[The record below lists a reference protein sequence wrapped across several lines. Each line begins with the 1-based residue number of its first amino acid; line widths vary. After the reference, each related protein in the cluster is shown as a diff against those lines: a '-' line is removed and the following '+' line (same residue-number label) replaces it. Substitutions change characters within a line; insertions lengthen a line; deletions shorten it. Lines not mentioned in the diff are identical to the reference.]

1 MSEKLTIHSIET
13 DNRITVEF
21 SDKYLP
27 RHARHGELFVVNG
40 ILYIFADL
48 NDNNQGKWFPL
59 TNEKQ
64 IFTYST
70 NVESEIWEIPIDFQT
85 NNIQVI
91 VYDDLGRIYPYNFD
105 VNITE
110 KKVTIIFDRPTMG
123 EVYLIINTAFDWVD
137 RRFIVGNKN
146 FAVTEDTT
154 DPDVYF
160 IEIDTKYVE
169 ILKNGNVTFR
179 SDVIIEGSTTF
190 IGDQSLDGN
199 VSIGGDIVVQGSIT
213 SINKLIA
220 SSDATIEGDLDIQGK
235 TTINKSLIVN
245 ESTLIEAN
253 LDVNGI
259 TILNDDTT
267 INGNLNLSG
276 DANINGSSTITTD
289 LTVMGTT
296 ILHGSLDVGTSVLVK
311 GDNHI
316 IGNSVTD
323 GDVVVG
329 GNLIVKG
336 ATTTIN
342 TEELQ
347 LADNIIS
354 LNSNEI
360 GNPTQNAG
368 LEVKRGLEENK
379 IIIQWDETN
388 DVTNIPNNTEID
400 GNLILK
406 KGLDIK
412 GPVLLEETLTVSGIT
427 TLNDDLNFNTTST
440 GITWNILDS
449 EASVKFYKDET
460 VDTPRRLEFQ
470 VANEDN
476 EFFSWVNAGIEKMTL
491 KSGILDVSEGITI
504 NGKDISLNDHNHDTL
519 YLGLIGGTI
528 SGNVIINGTM
538 SATEIIETSSIR
550 FKENVKPIEH
560 AYETISKLQGVTYN
574 WKETGKEDIGFIAE
588 EVDKILPQLVDKNE
602 DGIVNGMNY
611 SKLTALLVE
620 VVKNQQKQIDELKKL
635 IK

>member
-1 MSEKLTIHSIET
+1 MSEKLTIQSIET

-85 NNIQVI
+85 DNIQVI
-91 VYDDLGRIYPYNFD
+91 VYDDLGRIYPHNFD

-137 RRFIVGNKN
+137 RRFIVGDKN

-190 IGDQSLDGN
+190 TGDQ
-199 VSIGGDIVVQGSIT
+199 
-213 SINKLIA
+213 
-220 SSDATIEGDLDIQGK
+220 
-235 TTINKSLIVN
+235 
-245 ESTLIEAN
+245 
-253 LDVNGI
+253 
-259 TILNDDTT
+259 
-267 INGNLNLSG
+267 
-276 DANINGSSTITTD
+276 
-289 LTVMGTT
+289 
-296 ILHGSLDVGTSVLVK
+296 
-311 GDNHI
+311 
-316 IGNSVTD
+316 
-323 GDVVVG
+323 
-329 GNLIVKG
+329 
-336 ATTTIN
+336 
-342 TEELQ
+342 
-347 LADNIIS
+347 
-354 LNSNEI
+354 
-360 GNPTQNAG
+360 
-368 LEVKRGLEENK
+368 
-379 IIIQWDETN
+379 
-388 DVTNIPNNTEID
+388 
-400 GNLILK
+400 
-406 KGLDIK
+406 
-412 GPVLLEETLTVSGIT
+412 
-427 TLNDDLNFNTTST
+427 
-440 GITWNILDS
+440 
-449 EASVKFYKDET
+449 
-460 VDTPRRLEFQ
+460 
-470 VANEDN
+470 
-476 EFFSWVNAGIEKMTL
+476 
-491 KSGILDVSEGITI
+491 
-504 NGKDISLNDHNHDTL
+504 
-519 YLGLIGGTI
+519 TI

-550 FKENVKPIEH
+550 FKENVKPIEQ

>member
-1 MSEKLTIHSIET
+1 MSEKLTIQSIET

-85 NNIQVI
+85 DNIQVI
-91 VYDDLGRIYPYNFD
+91 VYDDLGRIYPHNFD

-190 IGDQSLDGN
+190 IGEQTLNGN
-199 VSIGGDIVVQGSIT
+199 VSIG
-213 SINKLIA
+213 
-220 SSDATIEGDLDIQGK
+220 GDLDIQGK

-267 INGNLNLSG
+267 INGNLN
-276 DANINGSSTITTD
+276 
-289 LTVMGTT
+289 
-296 ILHGSLDVGTSVLVK
+296 
-311 GDNHI
+311 
-316 IGNSVTD
+316 
-323 GDVVVG
+323 
-329 GNLIVKG
+329 
-336 ATTTIN
+336 
-342 TEELQ
+342 
-347 LADNIIS
+347 
-354 LNSNEI
+354 
-360 GNPTQNAG
+360 
-368 LEVKRGLEENK
+368 
-379 IIIQWDETN
+379 
-388 DVTNIPNNTEID
+388 
-400 GNLILK
+400 
-406 KGLDIK
+406 
-412 GPVLLEETLTVSGIT
+412 
-427 TLNDDLNFNTTST
+427 FNTTST

-449 EASVKFYKDET
+449 EASVKFYKNET

-476 EFFSWVNAGIEKMTL
+476 EFFSWVNAGVEKMTL

-519 YLGLIGGTI
+519 YLALIGGTI

>member
-137 RRFIVGNKN
+137 RRFIVGDKN

-190 IGDQSLDGN
+190 
-199 VSIGGDIVVQGSIT
+199 
-213 SINKLIA
+213 
-220 SSDATIEGDLDIQGK
+220 
-235 TTINKSLIVN
+235 
-245 ESTLIEAN
+245 
-253 LDVNGI
+253 
-259 TILNDDTT
+259 
-267 INGNLNLSG
+267 
-276 DANINGSSTITTD
+276 
-289 LTVMGTT
+289 
-296 ILHGSLDVGTSVLVK
+296 
-311 GDNHI
+311 
-316 IGNSVTD
+316 
-323 GDVVVG
+323 
-329 GNLIVKG
+329 
-336 ATTTIN
+336 
-342 TEELQ
+342 
-347 LADNIIS
+347 
-354 LNSNEI
+354 
-360 GNPTQNAG
+360 
-368 LEVKRGLEENK
+368 
-379 IIIQWDETN
+379 
-388 DVTNIPNNTEID
+388 
-400 GNLILK
+400 
-406 KGLDIK
+406 
-412 GPVLLEETLTVSGIT
+412 
-427 TLNDDLNFNTTST
+427 T
-440 GITWNILDS
+440 G
-449 EASVKFYKDET
+449 E
-460 VDTPRRLEFQ
+460 Q
-470 VANEDN
+470 
-476 EFFSWVNAGIEKMTL
+476 
-491 KSGILDVSEGITI
+491 
-504 NGKDISLNDHNHDTL
+504 
-519 YLGLIGGTI
+519 TI

-550 FKENVKPIEH
+550 FKENVKPIEQ

>member
-85 NNIQVI
+85 DNIQVI

-110 KKVTIIFDRPTMG
+110 KKVTIIFDKPTMG

-190 IGDQSLDGN
+190 TGDQ
-199 VSIGGDIVVQGSIT
+199 
-213 SINKLIA
+213 
-220 SSDATIEGDLDIQGK
+220 
-235 TTINKSLIVN
+235 
-245 ESTLIEAN
+245 
-253 LDVNGI
+253 
-259 TILNDDTT
+259 
-267 INGNLNLSG
+267 
-276 DANINGSSTITTD
+276 
-289 LTVMGTT
+289 
-296 ILHGSLDVGTSVLVK
+296 
-311 GDNHI
+311 
-316 IGNSVTD
+316 
-323 GDVVVG
+323 
-329 GNLIVKG
+329 
-336 ATTTIN
+336 
-342 TEELQ
+342 
-347 LADNIIS
+347 
-354 LNSNEI
+354 
-360 GNPTQNAG
+360 
-368 LEVKRGLEENK
+368 
-379 IIIQWDETN
+379 
-388 DVTNIPNNTEID
+388 
-400 GNLILK
+400 
-406 KGLDIK
+406 
-412 GPVLLEETLTVSGIT
+412 
-427 TLNDDLNFNTTST
+427 
-440 GITWNILDS
+440 
-449 EASVKFYKDET
+449 
-460 VDTPRRLEFQ
+460 
-470 VANEDN
+470 
-476 EFFSWVNAGIEKMTL
+476 
-491 KSGILDVSEGITI
+491 
-504 NGKDISLNDHNHDTL
+504 
-519 YLGLIGGTI
+519 TI

-550 FKENVKPIEH
+550 FKENVKPIEQ

>member
-1 MSEKLTIHSIET
+1 MSEKLTIQSIET

-85 NNIQVI
+85 DNIQVI
-91 VYDDLGRIYPYNFD
+91 VYDDLGRIYPHNFD

-137 RRFIVGNKN
+137 RRFIVGDKN

-190 IGDQSLDGN
+190 TGDQ
-199 VSIGGDIVVQGSIT
+199 
-213 SINKLIA
+213 
-220 SSDATIEGDLDIQGK
+220 
-235 TTINKSLIVN
+235 
-245 ESTLIEAN
+245 
-253 LDVNGI
+253 
-259 TILNDDTT
+259 
-267 INGNLNLSG
+267 
-276 DANINGSSTITTD
+276 
-289 LTVMGTT
+289 
-296 ILHGSLDVGTSVLVK
+296 
-311 GDNHI
+311 
-316 IGNSVTD
+316 
-323 GDVVVG
+323 
-329 GNLIVKG
+329 
-336 ATTTIN
+336 
-342 TEELQ
+342 
-347 LADNIIS
+347 
-354 LNSNEI
+354 
-360 GNPTQNAG
+360 
-368 LEVKRGLEENK
+368 
-379 IIIQWDETN
+379 
-388 DVTNIPNNTEID
+388 
-400 GNLILK
+400 
-406 KGLDIK
+406 
-412 GPVLLEETLTVSGIT
+412 
-427 TLNDDLNFNTTST
+427 
-440 GITWNILDS
+440 
-449 EASVKFYKDET
+449 
-460 VDTPRRLEFQ
+460 
-470 VANEDN
+470 
-476 EFFSWVNAGIEKMTL
+476 
-491 KSGILDVSEGITI
+491 
-504 NGKDISLNDHNHDTL
+504 
-519 YLGLIGGTI
+519 TI

-550 FKENVKPIEH
+550 FKENVKPIEQ

-620 VVKNQQKQIDELKKL
+620 VVKNQQNQIDELKKL

>member
-85 NNIQVI
+85 DNIQVI

-190 IGDQSLDGN
+190 TGDQSLNGN

-267 INGNLNLSG
+267 INGN
-276 DANINGSSTITTD
+276 
-289 LTVMGTT
+289 
-296 ILHGSLDVGTSVLVK
+296 
-311 GDNHI
+311 
-316 IGNSVTD
+316 
-323 GDVVVG
+323 
-329 GNLIVKG
+329 
-336 ATTTIN
+336 
-342 TEELQ
+342 
-347 LADNIIS
+347 
-354 LNSNEI
+354 
-360 GNPTQNAG
+360 
-368 LEVKRGLEENK
+368 
-379 IIIQWDETN
+379 
-388 DVTNIPNNTEID
+388 
-400 GNLILK
+400 
-406 KGLDIK
+406 
-412 GPVLLEETLTVSGIT
+412 
-427 TLNDDLNFNTTST
+427 LNFNTTST

-519 YLGLIGGTI
+519 YLALLGGTI
-528 SGNVIINGTM
+528 SGDVIINGTM

>member
-1 MSEKLTIHSIET
+1 MSEKLTIQSIET

-40 ILYIFADL
+40 ILYIFANL

-85 NNIQVI
+85 DNIQII

-110 KKVTIIFDRPTMG
+110 KKVTLIFDRPTMG

-190 IGDQSLDGN
+190 TGDQSLNGN

-213 SINKLIA
+213 SINKLIV

-259 TILNDDTT
+259 TILNDDTA

-296 ILHGSLDVGTSVLVK
+296 ILQGSLDVGTSVLVK

-329 GNLIVKG
+329 GNL
-336 ATTTIN
+336 T
-342 TEELQ
+342 
-347 LADNIIS
+347 
-354 LNSNEI
+354 
-360 GNPTQNAG
+360 
-368 LEVKRGLEENK
+368 
-379 IIIQWDETN
+379 
-388 DVTNIPNNTEID
+388 
-400 GNLILK
+400 
-406 KGLDIK
+406 
-412 GPVLLEETLTVSGIT
+412 
-427 TLNDDLNFNTTST
+427 
-440 GITWNILDS
+440 
-449 EASVKFYKDET
+449 
-460 VDTPRRLEFQ
+460 
-470 VANEDN
+470 
-476 EFFSWVNAGIEKMTL
+476 
-491 KSGILDVSEGITI
+491 
-504 NGKDISLNDHNHDTL
+504 
-519 YLGLIGGTI
+519 
-528 SGNVIINGTM
+528 INGTM

>member
-1 MSEKLTIHSIET
+1 MSEKLTIQSIET

-40 ILYIFADL
+40 ILYIFANL

-85 NNIQVI
+85 DNIQVI

-123 EVYLIINTAFDWVD
+123 EVYLIINTAFDWID

-190 IGDQSLDGN
+190 TGDQSLDGN
-199 VSIGGDIVVQGSIT
+199 VSIG
-213 SINKLIA
+213 
-220 SSDATIEGDLDIQGK
+220 
-235 TTINKSLIVN
+235 
-245 ESTLIEAN
+245 
-253 LDVNGI
+253 
-259 TILNDDTT
+259 
-267 INGNLNLSG
+267 G

-296 ILHGSLDVGTSVLVK
+296 ILHGSLDVETSVLVK

-329 GNLIVKG
+329 GNL
-336 ATTTIN
+336 T
-342 TEELQ
+342 
-347 LADNIIS
+347 
-354 LNSNEI
+354 
-360 GNPTQNAG
+360 
-368 LEVKRGLEENK
+368 
-379 IIIQWDETN
+379 
-388 DVTNIPNNTEID
+388 
-400 GNLILK
+400 
-406 KGLDIK
+406 
-412 GPVLLEETLTVSGIT
+412 
-427 TLNDDLNFNTTST
+427 
-440 GITWNILDS
+440 
-449 EASVKFYKDET
+449 
-460 VDTPRRLEFQ
+460 
-470 VANEDN
+470 
-476 EFFSWVNAGIEKMTL
+476 
-491 KSGILDVSEGITI
+491 
-504 NGKDISLNDHNHDTL
+504 
-519 YLGLIGGTI
+519 
-528 SGNVIINGTM
+528 INGTM

-635 IK
+635 LK

>member
-1 MSEKLTIHSIET
+1 MSEKLTIQSIET

-85 NNIQVI
+85 DNIQVI
-91 VYDDLGRIYPYNFD
+91 VYDDLGRIYPHNFD

-190 IGDQSLDGN
+190 IGEQTLNGN
-199 VSIGGDIVVQGSIT
+199 VSIG
-213 SINKLIA
+213 
-220 SSDATIEGDLDIQGK
+220 GDLDIQGK

-267 INGNLNLSG
+267 INGNLN
-276 DANINGSSTITTD
+276 
-289 LTVMGTT
+289 
-296 ILHGSLDVGTSVLVK
+296 
-311 GDNHI
+311 
-316 IGNSVTD
+316 
-323 GDVVVG
+323 
-329 GNLIVKG
+329 
-336 ATTTIN
+336 
-342 TEELQ
+342 
-347 LADNIIS
+347 
-354 LNSNEI
+354 
-360 GNPTQNAG
+360 
-368 LEVKRGLEENK
+368 
-379 IIIQWDETN
+379 
-388 DVTNIPNNTEID
+388 
-400 GNLILK
+400 
-406 KGLDIK
+406 
-412 GPVLLEETLTVSGIT
+412 
-427 TLNDDLNFNTTST
+427 FNTTST

-449 EASVKFYKDET
+449 EASVKFYKNET

-476 EFFSWVNAGIEKMTL
+476 EFFSWVNAGVEKMTL

-519 YLGLIGGTI
+519 YLALIGGTI

-560 AYETISKLQGVTYN
+560 AYEIISKLQGVTYN

>member
-190 IGDQSLDGN
+190 TGDQ
-199 VSIGGDIVVQGSIT
+199 
-213 SINKLIA
+213 
-220 SSDATIEGDLDIQGK
+220 
-235 TTINKSLIVN
+235 
-245 ESTLIEAN
+245 
-253 LDVNGI
+253 
-259 TILNDDTT
+259 
-267 INGNLNLSG
+267 
-276 DANINGSSTITTD
+276 
-289 LTVMGTT
+289 
-296 ILHGSLDVGTSVLVK
+296 
-311 GDNHI
+311 
-316 IGNSVTD
+316 
-323 GDVVVG
+323 
-329 GNLIVKG
+329 
-336 ATTTIN
+336 
-342 TEELQ
+342 
-347 LADNIIS
+347 
-354 LNSNEI
+354 
-360 GNPTQNAG
+360 
-368 LEVKRGLEENK
+368 
-379 IIIQWDETN
+379 
-388 DVTNIPNNTEID
+388 
-400 GNLILK
+400 
-406 KGLDIK
+406 
-412 GPVLLEETLTVSGIT
+412 
-427 TLNDDLNFNTTST
+427 
-440 GITWNILDS
+440 
-449 EASVKFYKDET
+449 
-460 VDTPRRLEFQ
+460 
-470 VANEDN
+470 
-476 EFFSWVNAGIEKMTL
+476 
-491 KSGILDVSEGITI
+491 
-504 NGKDISLNDHNHDTL
+504 
-519 YLGLIGGTI
+519 TI

-550 FKENVKPIEH
+550 FKENVKPIEQ

>member
-137 RRFIVGNKN
+137 RRFIVGDKN

-190 IGDQSLDGN
+190 TGDQ
-199 VSIGGDIVVQGSIT
+199 
-213 SINKLIA
+213 
-220 SSDATIEGDLDIQGK
+220 
-235 TTINKSLIVN
+235 
-245 ESTLIEAN
+245 
-253 LDVNGI
+253 
-259 TILNDDTT
+259 
-267 INGNLNLSG
+267 
-276 DANINGSSTITTD
+276 
-289 LTVMGTT
+289 
-296 ILHGSLDVGTSVLVK
+296 
-311 GDNHI
+311 
-316 IGNSVTD
+316 
-323 GDVVVG
+323 
-329 GNLIVKG
+329 
-336 ATTTIN
+336 
-342 TEELQ
+342 
-347 LADNIIS
+347 
-354 LNSNEI
+354 
-360 GNPTQNAG
+360 
-368 LEVKRGLEENK
+368 
-379 IIIQWDETN
+379 
-388 DVTNIPNNTEID
+388 
-400 GNLILK
+400 
-406 KGLDIK
+406 
-412 GPVLLEETLTVSGIT
+412 
-427 TLNDDLNFNTTST
+427 
-440 GITWNILDS
+440 
-449 EASVKFYKDET
+449 
-460 VDTPRRLEFQ
+460 
-470 VANEDN
+470 
-476 EFFSWVNAGIEKMTL
+476 
-491 KSGILDVSEGITI
+491 
-504 NGKDISLNDHNHDTL
+504 
-519 YLGLIGGTI
+519 TI

-550 FKENVKPIEH
+550 FKENVKPIEQ

>member
-137 RRFIVGNKN
+137 RRFIVGDKN

-154 DPDVYF
+154 DPDFYF

-190 IGDQSLDGN
+190 TGDQ
-199 VSIGGDIVVQGSIT
+199 
-213 SINKLIA
+213 
-220 SSDATIEGDLDIQGK
+220 
-235 TTINKSLIVN
+235 
-245 ESTLIEAN
+245 
-253 LDVNGI
+253 
-259 TILNDDTT
+259 
-267 INGNLNLSG
+267 
-276 DANINGSSTITTD
+276 
-289 LTVMGTT
+289 
-296 ILHGSLDVGTSVLVK
+296 
-311 GDNHI
+311 
-316 IGNSVTD
+316 
-323 GDVVVG
+323 
-329 GNLIVKG
+329 
-336 ATTTIN
+336 
-342 TEELQ
+342 
-347 LADNIIS
+347 
-354 LNSNEI
+354 
-360 GNPTQNAG
+360 
-368 LEVKRGLEENK
+368 
-379 IIIQWDETN
+379 
-388 DVTNIPNNTEID
+388 
-400 GNLILK
+400 
-406 KGLDIK
+406 
-412 GPVLLEETLTVSGIT
+412 
-427 TLNDDLNFNTTST
+427 
-440 GITWNILDS
+440 
-449 EASVKFYKDET
+449 
-460 VDTPRRLEFQ
+460 
-470 VANEDN
+470 
-476 EFFSWVNAGIEKMTL
+476 
-491 KSGILDVSEGITI
+491 
-504 NGKDISLNDHNHDTL
+504 
-519 YLGLIGGTI
+519 TI

-550 FKENVKPIEH
+550 FKENVKPIEQ

-620 VVKNQQKQIDELKKL
+620 VVKNQQNQIDELKKL

>member
-137 RRFIVGNKN
+137 RRFIVGDKN

-190 IGDQSLDGN
+190 TGDQ
-199 VSIGGDIVVQGSIT
+199 
-213 SINKLIA
+213 
-220 SSDATIEGDLDIQGK
+220 
-235 TTINKSLIVN
+235 
-245 ESTLIEAN
+245 
-253 LDVNGI
+253 
-259 TILNDDTT
+259 
-267 INGNLNLSG
+267 
-276 DANINGSSTITTD
+276 
-289 LTVMGTT
+289 
-296 ILHGSLDVGTSVLVK
+296 
-311 GDNHI
+311 
-316 IGNSVTD
+316 
-323 GDVVVG
+323 
-329 GNLIVKG
+329 
-336 ATTTIN
+336 
-342 TEELQ
+342 
-347 LADNIIS
+347 
-354 LNSNEI
+354 
-360 GNPTQNAG
+360 
-368 LEVKRGLEENK
+368 
-379 IIIQWDETN
+379 
-388 DVTNIPNNTEID
+388 
-400 GNLILK
+400 
-406 KGLDIK
+406 
-412 GPVLLEETLTVSGIT
+412 
-427 TLNDDLNFNTTST
+427 
-440 GITWNILDS
+440 
-449 EASVKFYKDET
+449 
-460 VDTPRRLEFQ
+460 
-470 VANEDN
+470 
-476 EFFSWVNAGIEKMTL
+476 
-491 KSGILDVSEGITI
+491 
-504 NGKDISLNDHNHDTL
+504 
-519 YLGLIGGTI
+519 TI

-550 FKENVKPIEH
+550 FKENVKPIEQ

-620 VVKNQQKQIDELKKL
+620 VVKNQQNQIDELKKL